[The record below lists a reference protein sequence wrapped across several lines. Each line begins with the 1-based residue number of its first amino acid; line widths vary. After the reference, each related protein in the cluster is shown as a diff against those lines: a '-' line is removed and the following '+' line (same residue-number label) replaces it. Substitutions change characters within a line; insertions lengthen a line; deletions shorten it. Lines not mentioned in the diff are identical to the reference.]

1 METVPLKLDLQYLEK
16 DSPAYADP
24 IEQADNPKILLCS
37 PVGPA
42 KNQDPHAGSC
52 KQTCQHLSCT
62 QDPAQVHL
70 SNDHRTGTVRD
81 HSHQA
86 GQQDS
91 QHRLAS
97 DNGSDLIFSQ
107 DLHQKSDQQ
116 CHQKNKQRD
125 LKRVDHC

>member
-16 DSPAYADP
+16 DSPAYSDP

-62 QDPAQVHL
+62 QDSSQIHL
-70 SNDHRTGTVRD
+70 GNDHRAGTIRD
-81 HSHQA
+81 HSHQTC
-86 GQQDS
+86 QQDT
-91 QHRLAS
+91 QYRQAA
-97 DNGSDLIFSQ
+97 DNGSELVFPQ
-107 DLHQKSDQQ
+107 YLHPKSDRQ
-116 CHQKNKQRD
+116 
-125 LKRVDHC
+125 